1 MSNLRST
8 RITNTTIT
16 AKWNPAISPSGCGPV
31 FYYNVTI
38 LNATYATAIETSET
52 IATFSNL
59 EGGVQYNISV
69 VAVNRAG
76 TGPSHQIIVT
86 TGKSY
91 SLLMNNVN
99 ICMCV
104 YILSYAKTPSV

>member
-38 LNATYATAIETSET
+38 MNATYATAIETSET

-59 EGGVQYNISV
+59 KGGVQYNISV

-76 TGPSHQIIVT
+76 TGPSHQISVT
-86 TGKSY
+86 RGKSY

>member
-16 AKWNPAISPSGCGPV
+16 VKWNPAISPSGCGPIL
-31 FYYNVTI
+31 YYTVTI
-38 LNATYATAIETSET
+38 MSATDTNANETSET
-52 IATFSNL
+52 VVTFSNL
-59 EGGVQYNISV
+59 EDGVQYNISV

-76 TGPSHQIIVT
+76 TGPSHQISVT

-91 SLLMNNVN
+91 SLLMNSVN

-104 YILSYAKTPSV
+104 YILFYH

>member
-16 AKWNPAISPSGCGPV
+16 VKWNPAISPGGCGPV

-38 LNATYATAIETSET
+38 MNATYANATETSET
-52 IATFSNL
+52 TATFSNL
-59 EGGVQYNISV
+59 EDGVQYYISV

-76 TGPSHQIIVT
+76 TGPSRQISVT

-91 SLLMNNVN
+91 SLLMNSVN
-99 ICMCV
+99 ICICV
-104 YILSYAKTPSV
+104 YILFYH